1 MMTDAEKHEEIELI
15 KSDIADYEAEIDK
28 INGYIV
34 ELRERLEELQAE
46 PDWDLI
52 AKEKDLK

>member
-1 MMTDAEKHEEIELI
+1 MMTDAEKREEIELI

-28 INGYIV
+28 LNRYIA
-34 ELRERLEELQAE
+34 ELRERLEELQTE
-46 PDWDLI
+46 PNWDLI